1 MEKILK
7 DIGVKISDKGEIWE
21 LHENGG
27 IYREAKIHV
36 LENRGKKY
44 PMFTISK
51 NGVQTN
57 YYAHRV
63 IAQNFIPNP
72 KNYRYVRILNDNPYD
87 FSVENLKWISEEER
101 ALEVA
106 KTRRK
111 NQVVCSV
118 CGTKHHKTAQCQKCK
133 ITNRKK
139 ENKERRR
146 REKKKIA
153 KERIGHIDLELL
165 KPRYKGIATA
175 YLNGMSTGEIARK
188 DHTTRQNIS
197 LYLQSIEQEKEK
209 IFEKKFNFIHE
220 EREE

>member
-1 MEKILK
+1 M
-7 DIGVKISDKGEIWE
+7 KISDKGEIWE
-21 LHENGG
+21 LHENGT
-27 IYREAKIHV
+27 IYREVKIHI
-36 LENRGKKY
+36 LKNRGGRY
-44 PMFTISK
+44 PMFTISR

-72 KNYRYVRILNDNPYD
+72 ENYRYVRILNDNPYD

-118 CGTKHHKTAQCQKCK
+118 CGTKHHKNSKCRECKKRRIKTEKMQKK
-133 ITNRKK
+133 RHK
-139 ENKERRR
+139 NKRF
-146 REKKKIA
+146 A
-153 KERIGHIDLELL
+153 KHRIGHVDLELL
-165 KPRYKGIATA
+165 KPRYKAIAMA
-175 YLNGMSTGEIARK
+175 YLDGLTIGEIAMK
-188 DHTTRQNIS
+188 DHTVKQNIS
-197 LYLQSIEQEKEK
+197 QHIQSIEQEKEK
-209 IFEKKFNFIHE
+209 IFEKKFNFIDK